1 MYTHARTHAHA
12 HTHTH
17 THTHTCM
24 QFDTELK
31 TRYEC
36 SVLGCISSHQE
47 GNTKLSNHSL
57 SPAFNTT
64 HVRTQLTS
72 SIAIWLI
79 AYVRLGQG
87 CSRHGYAIDAHIC
100 MHVHMQVVL
109 LDPGGYCTTA
119 QFRSLAHASDG
130 DAKIL

>member
-1 MYTHARTHAHA
+1 MANLSKA
-12 HTHTH
+12 
-17 THTHTCM
+17 
-24 QFDTELK
+24 
-31 TRYEC
+31 
-36 SVLGCISSHQE
+36 SNVVQE
-47 GNTKLSNHSL
+47 KY
-57 SPAFNTT
+57 
-64 HVRTQLTS
+64 
-72 SIAIWLI
+72 I